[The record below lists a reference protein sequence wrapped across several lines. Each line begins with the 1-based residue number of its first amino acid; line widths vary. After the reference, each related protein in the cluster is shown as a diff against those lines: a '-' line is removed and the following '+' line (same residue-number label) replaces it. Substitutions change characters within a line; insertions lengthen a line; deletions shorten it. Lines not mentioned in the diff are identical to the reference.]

1 MNMKVDSSTH
11 VLIMLDVS
19 LIDRSISVYQMGV
32 WSQMMES
39 DVEAWIMDG
48 GLLVSKTCIII

>member
-1 MNMKVDSSTH
+1 MNMKVESSG
-11 VLIMLDVS
+11 LLMLDVS

>member
-1 MNMKVDSSTH
+1 
-11 VLIMLDVS
+11 MLDVS

-48 GLLVSKTCIII
+48 GLLVSKTCNNIIMATLYLMT